1 MLGIPGLGVGPASA
15 PFHPLGPKCSPLAAY
30 STLPSKSEGHA
41 MRFTDRNKRGTAYR
55 DLLFADGGGQCLNW
69 GGVYAL
75 FRVAPEARWESLKW
89 GYHCRLCIFEKGEK
103 Y

>member
-1 MLGIPGLGVGPASA
+1 
-15 PFHPLGPKCSPLAAY
+15 
-30 STLPSKSEGHA
+30 
-41 MRFTDRNKRGTAYR
+41 MRFTNRNKRGAAYR
-55 DLLFADGGGQCLNW
+55 DLLTADGGGQCLNW

-75 FRVAPEARWESLKW
+75 FWVATEARSESLDW

>member
-1 MLGIPGLGVGPASA
+1 
-15 PFHPLGPKCSPLAAY
+15 
-30 STLPSKSEGHA
+30 

-75 FRVAPEARWESLKW
+75 FRVAPEARWESLNGVIIAVCAFLKKVKNIKT
-89 GYHCRLCIFEKGEK
+89 GPPPMCATNKQ
-103 Y
+103 

>member
-1 MLGIPGLGVGPASA
+1 
-15 PFHPLGPKCSPLAAY
+15 
-30 STLPSKSEGHA
+30 

-89 GYHCRLCIFEKGEK
+89 GYHCRLCIFLKKVKNIKTGPPPMCATNK
-103 Y
+103 Q

>member
-1 MLGIPGLGVGPASA
+1 
-15 PFHPLGPKCSPLAAY
+15 
-30 STLPSKSEGHA
+30 
-41 MRFTDRNKRGTAYR
+41 MRFTNRNKRGTAYR

>member
-1 MLGIPGLGVGPASA
+1 
-15 PFHPLGPKCSPLAAY
+15 
-30 STLPSKSEGHA
+30 

-89 GYHCRLCIFEKGEK
+89 GYHCRLCIF
-103 Y
+103 